1 VASTMALG
9 AVTPSGQRRN
19 LILGV
24 AGAVIGVA
32 AIVAIVLLVT
42 RDNGSG
48 SHPSANRTPLAGFGT
63 THVTVETSSDTLAW
77 CMLLAETEA
86 QRNRGLMQV
95 TDPTLG
101 GYDGMVFRFDGD
113 TSDAFYMRNTPMPL
127 SIAFVSSDGDI
138 VSTAD
143 MAPCEDR
150 VGCPLYH
157 AAAPYQTAIEVPQ
170 GQLDRLGITQGN
182 KVTDD
187 HRTC

>member
-1 VASTMALG
+1 VARG
-9 AVTPSGQRRN
+9 AVTPSRRN

-24 AGAVIGVA
+24 VGAVVGIA
-32 AIVAIVLLVT
+32 AVVTIVLFVT
-42 RDNGSG
+42 NDNGS
-48 SHPSANRTPLAGFGT
+48 SSKTNAARTPLPGFGE

-101 GYDGMVFRFDGD
+101 GYDGMVFRFDSD

-127 SIAFVSSDGDI
+127 SIAFISSSGDV
-138 VSTAD
+138 VSTTD
-143 MAPCEDR
+143 MAPCADR
-150 VGCPLYH
+150 DGCPLYN
-157 AAAPYQTAIEVPQ
+157 AAAPYRIAIEVPQ
-170 GQLDRLGITQGN
+170 GHLGRLGIMSGN

-187 HRTC
+187 HRNC